1 MKIGDSALSFELVPT
16 NNKKITKFDNWLKS
30 L

>member
-16 NNKKITKFDNWLKS
+16 NNKKISKLDSWFKS